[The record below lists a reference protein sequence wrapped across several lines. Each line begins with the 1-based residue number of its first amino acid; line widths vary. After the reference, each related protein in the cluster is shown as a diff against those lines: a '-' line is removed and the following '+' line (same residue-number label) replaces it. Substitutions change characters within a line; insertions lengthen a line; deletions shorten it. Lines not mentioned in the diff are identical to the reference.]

1 MTQEFHISVTPV
13 RGDEYLV
20 RVEQVEPGVP
30 LAEEQLIW
38 TVDEW
43 LDYARQLMNNPLL
56 GVLQGDRVN
65 RVADPDLPLH
75 NSSMADVS
83 ESSLSFIKLGRSL
96 YSALFQGTLR
106 DSWMTAQGIAQ
117 HRGEVLRLRLGLKG
131 ARLPKIPWEVLQDD
145 GRSSSGLL
153 SRPIATGRDIVFSR
167 YQPGSRRV
175 WAGTSPALDPHQ
187 PVRVLMAI
195 AAPTDQQQ
203 LDLKREALHLQQEL
217 RHQGQAFSQSMIGIL
232 PDIQLTILEQPG
244 REELAHAIEQGRYH
258 VFHYAGHSNL
268 SAGGG
273 ILYLVNRETGLTE
286 TLNGDDLAGLLA
298 NNGVRMVVFNSCRGS
313 YSATADPSARIDDR
327 SLTEALVGRGIPAV
341 LAMAEQIPDGVALTL
356 TRLFYRNLK
365 QGYPVDLS
373 LSRARQGL
381 LSSYGGHQLYW
392 ALPVLYLHSEFDGYL
407 TSGDRSLDNP
417 ADSLV
422 RMPQLYPSSGAIESY
437 ESTAFQNNYPPSSF
451 DTPDMADEGYLEADN
466 IDELVN
472 RLTYGDEAADESNE
486 PNEPNDDMWM
496 DESTVPGDRSSNG
509 RGSFSAYNDFDPLSN
524 GLRYDD
530 AESSMS
536 DLVRELSD
544 PLYEPPNSE
553 AFGPLAVDDD
563 LNFEA
568 SAEDESE
575 SNFFHPNAP
584 RGVSSRSP
592 VSSQHPPSRQA
603 YDRLSNNFSDDPELF
618 DAPELDAQEPT
629 NGAHPPA
636 RPLLV
641 HPDPPRS
648 HPEARTVR
656 HSIDR
661 RLIWLPLVGLGIVVL
676 IGGGYWVFNNRQA
689 LFPAPQSSDSASPPE
704 APSRELPEDLRPQES
719 NLLAQQAITQF
730 NQGDLDA
737 GAQAVETLLDQNAL
751 IQARSALNVV
761 PLDDIDNPE
770 ISFLRGRLVW
780 QLIQQGDFDFSVND
794 ARRYWEVATRGEP
807 NSARYANALGFA
819 FYQDGQ
825 FAEAIDSWQRSLA
838 ILESQGIEVL
848 SWPEL
853 GQQFQASGATEPIQ
867 LPPETDA
874 LTAYAGM
881 ALALAKSADSPD
893 VEQSP
898 DEMLQQAIWLHRSVL
913 ASDPVNFEP
922 QSLSTNW
929 LWTPA
934 SLEDWQQL
942 SSLTLGT
949 SAEED

>member
-13 RGDEYLV
+13 REDEYLV

-38 TVDEW
+38 SVDDW

-65 RVADPDLPLH
+65 RVADSDWHLH
-75 NSSMADVS
+75 HGSKADAS
-83 ESSLSFIKLGRSL
+83 EASLSFIKLGRSL

-131 ARLPKIPWEVLQDD
+131 TRLPKIPWEVLQDD
-145 GRSSSGLL
+145 GRGSSGLL
-153 SRPIATGRDIVFSR
+153 SRPIATGRDIIFSR
-167 YQPGSRRV
+167 YQPGANRIR
-175 WAGTSPALDPHQ
+175 AGISSALDAHQ

-203 LDLKREALHLQQEL
+203 LDLKREAIHLQQEL
-217 RHQGQAFSQSMIGIL
+217 RHQGPPFSQSMVGIL

-244 REELAHAIEQGRYH
+244 REELAHAIEQGQYH

-286 TLNGDDLAGLLA
+286 TLSGDDLAGLLI

-313 YSATADPSARIDDR
+313 YSATADPIARIDER

-422 RMPQLYPSSGAIESY
+422 RMPQLYPSSGAVDSY
-437 ESTAFQNNYPPSSF
+437 ESAAFQTNPPPYSF
-451 DTPDMADEGYLEADN
+451 DTPDIADEGHLEADN

-472 RLTYGDEAADESNE
+472 RLTYGDEADDESHE
-486 PNEPNDDMWM
+486 SHDDMWVNG
-496 DESTVPGDRSSNG
+496 SAVPGDRASNG
-509 RGSFSAYNDFDPLSN
+509 RGSFSTYDDFDPLSN

-530 AESSMS
+530 SNSSVS
-536 DLVRELSD
+536 DLVRQLSD
-544 PLYEPPNSE
+544 PPSEPPNPDT
-553 AFGPLAVDDD
+553 FGTLAVDDD
-563 LNFEA
+563 LNFDG
-568 SAEDESE
+568 SSEDESE
-575 SNFFHPNAP
+575 SNFFHPSSSG
-584 RGVSSRSP
+584 RTSSRSP
-592 VSSQHPPSRQA
+592 VSPQQPPSRQA
-603 YDRLSNNFSDDPELF
+603 YNRRSDDFSDDPLEPF
-618 DAPELDAQEPT
+618 DAPEFGFQEPA
-629 NGAHPPA
+629 NGAYPPA
-636 RPLLV
+636 QPLLV

-648 HPEARTVR
+648 QPEARTVR
-656 HSIDR
+656 HSTDR
-661 RLIWLPLVGLGIVVL
+661 RLIWLPLVGLGVL
-676 IGGGYWVFNNRQA
+676 ALIIGGYWAFNHRQA
-689 LFPAPQSSDSASPPE
+689 LFPDLQSSDSASPQE
-704 APSRELPEDLRPQES
+704 PSGELPDDLRPQQS

-730 NQGDLDA
+730 NQGELEA
-737 GAQAVETLLDQNAL
+737 GAQAVEALLDENAL

-794 ARRYWEVATRGEP
+794 ARRYWEVAIRGEP
-807 NSARYANALGFA
+807 NSSRYANALAFA
-819 FYQDGQ
+819 FYEDGQ

-838 ILESQGIEVL
+838 VLESQGVEVL
-848 SWPEL
+848 SLPDL
-853 GQQFQASGATEPIQ
+853 RQQFQASGSAEPIQ
-867 LPPETDA
+867 LPTETDA

-881 ALALAKSADSPD
+881 ALAFAKSADSPD
-893 VEQSP
+893 VDQSP
-898 DEMLQQAIWLHRSVL
+898 DEMLQQAIWLHQSVL
-913 ASDPVNFEP
+913 ASDPVNFET

-929 LWTPA
+929 LWTP
-934 SLEDWQQL
+934 SLLEDWQQL
-942 SSLTLGT
+942 SSLTLGIST
-949 SAEED
+949 EEN